1 MVATERHVRVCIPHH
16 FREDI
21 DDPRYGSRRPGSR
34 LARCLALGR
43 CLAALLDLQRRRE
56 QAQLGIGQSSIDQ
69 FPCRPEADMVGNV
82 RLEIHVCSDGR
93 HQLDEVLQ
101 HFNGQIHRH
110 RIDLADPRQLA
121 LAARDLLIQHPQPA
135 DLNLYLEDD
144 LVISDRHYLDKM
156 VWFQE
161 LCGHRMVLMPHRYER
176 LDRDDVGVLLVD
188 GPLRPGFIGRF
199 TTPRHNVLQ
208 GRWRA
213 GPAIDFDVAT
223 NPHSGSFCLSR
234 AQVKQLKGQELP
246 RQGFIGPME
255 TAATL
260 TVLGHFPVLK
270 PALQQWRFLAVEHG
284 HPTFRD
290 LWHTRLQSGSRPS
303 QQPEQQP
310 ERKARR
316 IQFLD
321 P

>member
-16 FREDI
+16 FREAVDHR
-21 DDPRYGSRRPGSR
+21 RYGSQRPGSR

-43 CLAALLDLQRRRE
+43 CLAALLDLQRSRE
-56 QAQLGIGQSSIDQ
+56 QAQLGIARSTIDH
-69 FPCRPEADMVGNV
+69 FHGLADADTVGSV

-93 HQLDEVLQ
+93 HQLDEVLD

-110 RIDLADPRQLA
+110 HLDLADPRQLA
-121 LAARDLLIQHPQPA
+121 LAARDLLIHHPQPA

-156 VWFQE
+156 AWFQE
-161 LCGHRMVLMPHRYER
+161 LAEHRMVLMPHRYER
-176 LDRDDVGVLLVD
+176 LDRDGVGVLLVD
-188 GPLRPGFIGRF
+188 GPLRPDFIGRF
-199 TTPRHNVLQ
+199 TTPRRNALQ
-208 GRWRA
+208 GHWRA
-213 GPAIDFDVAT
+213 GPAVHFDVAA

-234 AQVKQLKGQELP
+234 AQVQQLKGLELP
-246 RQGFIGPME
+246 NQGFIGPME

-270 PALQQWRFLAVEHG
+270 PALPQWRFLAVEHG
-284 HPTFRD
+284 HPVFRD
-290 LWHTRLQSGSRPS
+290 LWQTRVHGGPEPS
-303 QQPEQQP
+303 QQPEA
-310 ERKARR
+310 KARR
-316 IQFLD
+316 IQFLG